1 MLGEGGKASPH
12 LLTDEDWQELGERHD
27 SEGGQQTLL
36 KCQVEARDRDARRDK
51 TEEGLGG
58 RQAVARQE
66 GVGESGGD
74 CVEGGLV
81 LMDIKTYNVTKTL
94 TALKVTRQCCYS
106 WKELYKKE
114 QARRMYNPWAIC
126 LRDV

>member
-1 MLGEGGKASPH
+1 MLGEDGEASRH

-27 SEGGQQTLL
+27 SEGGQHTLL
-36 KCQVEARDRDARRDK
+36 KCQGEARDK

-81 LMDIKTYNVTKTL
+81 LMDIKTYDVTKTL
-94 TALKVTRQCCYS
+94 TALKVTRQCFYS

-114 QARRMYNPWAIC
+114 QVRRMYNPWAIC